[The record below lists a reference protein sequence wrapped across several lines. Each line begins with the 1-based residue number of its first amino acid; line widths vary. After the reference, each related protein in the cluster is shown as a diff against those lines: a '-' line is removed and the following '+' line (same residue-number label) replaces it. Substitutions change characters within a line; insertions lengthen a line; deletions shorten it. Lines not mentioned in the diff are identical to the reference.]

1 MKKFIT
7 IIIIFIAILCMIIYG
22 YLQYRVKFQNIK
34 TQNVYFETYLNK
46 EVSCFE
52 LTSIINKAIDRNYQ
66 NNVKKDEKGFYKQN
80 DTDSIAIQVK
90 MTDNDKTYDMESF
103 YNGGMENFIQYYR
116 LINFKCTK
124 IKYHE
129 KTKLI
134 SYMYFE
140 QIA

>member
-7 IIIIFIAILCMIIYG
+7 IIIIFIAILCMIFYG
-22 YLQYRVKFQNIK
+22 YLQYRVKYQNIK

-66 NNVKKDEKGFYKQN
+66 NNVKKDEQGFYKQN
-80 DTDSIAIQVK
+80 DTNSIAIQVK
-90 MTDNDKTYDMESF
+90 MTDNDKTYNMESF

-116 LINFKCTK
+116 SINFKCTK
-124 IKYHE
+124 IEYHK

-134 SYMYFE
+134 SYLYFE

>member
-7 IIIIFIAILCMIIYG
+7 IIIIFIAILCMIFYG
-22 YLQYRVKFQNIK
+22 YLQYRVKYQNIK

-66 NNVKKDEKGFYKQN
+66 NNVKKDEQGFYKQN

-90 MTDNDKTYDMESF
+90 MTDNDKTYNMESF

-116 LINFKCTK
+116 SINFKCTK
-124 IKYHE
+124 IEYHK

-134 SYMYFE
+134 SYLYFE

>member
-66 NNVKKDEKGFYKQN
+66 NNVKKMKKV
-80 DTDSIAIQVK
+80 SISKMIQ
-90 MTDNDKTYDMESF
+90 
-103 YNGGMENFIQYYR
+103 IQ
-116 LINFKCTK
+116 
-124 IKYHE
+124 
-129 KTKLI
+129 
-134 SYMYFE
+134 
-140 QIA
+140 

>member
-116 LINFKCTK
+116 LINFNCTK
-124 IKYHE
+124 IQSHE

-134 SYMYFE
+134 NYMYLE